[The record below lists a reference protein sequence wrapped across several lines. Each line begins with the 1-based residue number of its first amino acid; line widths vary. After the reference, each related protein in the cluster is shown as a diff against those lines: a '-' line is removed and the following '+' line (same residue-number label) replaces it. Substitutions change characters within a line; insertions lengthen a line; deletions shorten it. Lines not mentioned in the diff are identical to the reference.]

1 MAVFST
7 ALGSVSYDP
16 SMSRIIER
24 RARRS
29 EQPGTALRF
38 QLEHTREQGRLEAL
52 VLADETGLVVS
63 EAGDPAV
70 CAELAAVAPWMQ
82 RSPLGMPMPPLLRGA
97 DVHVRTVNVHGVSL
111 HLAGIGG
118 SVARDA
124 VIACSMRGV
133 ERILT
138 RN

>member
-1 MAVFST
+1 
-7 ALGSVSYDP
+7 
-16 SMSRIIER
+16 MSNRILER
-24 RARRS
+24 RTRRS
-29 EQPGTALRF
+29 DQPGTALRF
-38 QLEHTREQGRLEAL
+38 QLEHTREQARLEAL
-52 VLADETGLVVS
+52 VLADEQGLPLA

-70 CAELAAVAPWMQ
+70 CTELAAVAPWMG

-97 DVHVRTVNVHGVSL
+97 DVCVRMVTIHGTSL
-111 HLAGIGG
+111 HLAAVGG

-124 VIACSMRGV
+124 VLACSLRGV